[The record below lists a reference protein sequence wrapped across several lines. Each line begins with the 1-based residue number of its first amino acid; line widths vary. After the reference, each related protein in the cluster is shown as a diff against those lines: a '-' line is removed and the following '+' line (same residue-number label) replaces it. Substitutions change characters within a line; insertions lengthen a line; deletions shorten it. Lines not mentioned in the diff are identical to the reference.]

1 MCLDE
6 VQPTTTGPSLVR
18 RPKTKRQRLSEVP
31 LGREFTSAAA
41 AAASLRL
48 ERRSQRRR
56 RRSVYLRP
64 HLAARR
70 LLVSTSPP
78 LGASGFWFRVRPCE
92 HAAASGFFFFLLIN
106 QLSPCRIAGGSLIS
120 SPPIFRRRRR
130 SSAGG
135 TRVLFRS
142 LLTGAAP
149 TYSPSL
155 SFFLF
160 SFSKLAVWH

>member
-1 MCLDE
+1 MEMCLDE

-18 RPKTKRQRLSEVP
+18 RPKTKRQRLSEVL

-92 HAAASGFFFFLLIN
+92 HAAASGFFFFFFFSHKSALPL
-106 QLSPCRIAGGSLIS
+106 QDRRRVSHFIS
-120 SPPIFRRRRR
+120 SHLPTPP
-130 SSAGG
+130 SVVCWWHAGSVPLATDRCG
-135 TRVLFRS
+135 TNLFPFS
-142 LLTGAAP
+142 FF
-149 TYSPSL
+149 L
-155 SFFLF
+155 SFFF
-160 SFSKLAVWH
+160 F